1 MQSNELSSRFVGHR
15 QWLGHIP
22 YFIVPFT
29 QLCVPL
35 GDMQRSRPTFRE
47 CTQSIL
53 LKPQANTQTRGK
65 TRTSPVAHLVS
76 VPPPRGQSQKPGM
89 GNRSRK

>member
-1 MQSNELSSRFVGHR
+1 MAARASAGVAPAELEGRSKVT
-15 QWLGHIP
+15 WP
-22 YFIVPFT
+22 TVPDCAGASVCPAGRNRWWAF
-29 QLCVPL
+29 
-35 GDMQRSRPTFRE
+35 
-47 CTQSIL
+47 L